1 MAISWSCQREM
12 IEMKYKEKIERL
24 EEIVRS
30 LDAGEAE
37 LEETLALFEEGRK
50 LLAECSEE
58 LEQAEGNLR
67 QLTVEQ
73 AEQSKDEPSEEET

>member
-1 MAISWSCQREM
+1 
-12 IEMKYKEKIERL
+12 MKYRERIERL

-50 LLAECSEE
+50 LLAKCSEE

>member
-1 MAISWSCQREM
+1 
-12 IEMKYKEKIERL
+12 MKYRERIERL

-30 LDAGEAE
+30 LDTGEAE

>member
-1 MAISWSCQREM
+1 
-12 IEMKYKEKIERL
+12 MKYRERIERL

>member
-1 MAISWSCQREM
+1 
-12 IEMKYKEKIERL
+12 MKYRERIERL

-37 LEETLALFEEGRK
+37 LAETLALFEEGRK
-50 LLAECSEE
+50 LLAKCSEE